1 MPDKQTAKKR
11 HQKTLAGQPQ
21 EKQQQPNTT
30 EEIKRFVSR
39 ITDEEKMLLLLKNEL
54 YEGSWTDM
62 LEDLKNRLEGK
73 PYIFKLANRI
83 KDDIA
88 RIEQLLA
95 FEKQHHIDLAN
106 FIETPKP

>member
-1 MPDKQTAKKR
+1 MPDKQTAKKL
-11 HQKTLAGQPQ
+11 HHKPLVGQPGA
-21 EKQQQPNTT
+21 KKQPNNTG
-30 EEIKRFVSR
+30 EIKRFVSR
-39 ITDEEKMLLLLKNEL
+39 FTDEEKMLVLLKNEL

-95 FEKQHHIDLAN
+95 FEKKHHIDLAN